1 MQASLAADSPL
12 VGSTVRE
19 AHFRN
24 KYDAVVLAIHR
35 QGERLSTDVRNVKLR
50 AGDVLLLDTGSNF
63 EHRYRNDASFSL
75 ITGVPESSPVKSSR
89 MWLALF
95 LGFVMIGTQIYG
107 SAIDD
112 EIINLLT
119 AGILT
124 AGLMLLSR
132 CLNADQARGSIDWRV
147 YVTIAFAFAFSTAM
161 EKSKLAK
168 AIADVFITISESIGG
183 LRASYVAIYIAT
195 ALLSELVSNNA
206 AAAIMYPIA
215 ADLGDALGVVP
226 TRMSVVVML
235 GASAG
240 FTLPYSYQTNLMVYA
255 AGDYKFMEFAKFG
268 LPCQLFMIVTV
279 IFIFMLDDKI
289 WVAVGISFAVL
300 LLVVGWHL
308 VWQLVPASIRAKL
321 SPRRKKK
328 QLDPSKEL
336 DLHTG

>member
-1 MQASLAADSPL
+1 M
-12 VGSTVRE
+12 GSTVRE

-35 QGERLSTDVRNVKLR
+35 QGERLSSDVRDVKLR
-50 AGDVLLLDTGSNF
+50 PGDVLLLDTGSNF

-75 ITGVPESSPVKSSR
+75 ITGIPESSPQKTSR
-89 MWLALF
+89 MWVALF
-95 LGFVMIGTQIYG
+95 LGFAMIATQIYG
-107 SAIDD
+107 SVIDS
-112 EIINLLT
+112 EVINLLT
-119 AGILT
+119 AGLLT

-132 CLNADQARGSIDWRV
+132 CLNADQARNSIDWTV

-168 AIADVFITISESIGG
+168 AIAEIFITISESIGG

-226 TRMSVVVML
+226 TRMSVVLML

-255 AGDYKFMEFAKFG
+255 AGGYRFLEFAKFG
-268 LPCQLFMIVTV
+268 LPCQLFMIITV
-279 IFIFMLDDKI
+279 LFIFLLDNRI
-289 WVAVGISFAVL
+289 WVAVGLAFAAMFFVIGVHL
-300 LLVVGWHL
+300 AWQYAPAVVR
-308 VWQLVPASIRAKL
+308 SKL

-328 QLDPSKEL
+328 QQADPSKTL